1 MELRILKKAT
11 ESSKEKAGNRGG
23 ATAGLIKKKVNSA
36 AAARAIH
43 VSLFNLTFL
52 IYYRQSSLT

>member
-1 MELRILKKAT
+1 MELRILKKID
-11 ESSKEKAGNRGG
+11 SKEAAPKGG

-43 VSLFNLTFL
+43 MDDSESLGELGC
-52 IYYRQSSLT
+52 Y